1 MINMHTISKV
11 FIDTN
16 VFVALK
22 DDTDSTHKRALKLLE
37 ILVKQKNPLFTSS
50 DIIAESLTVISRKL
64 GKDEAMEFLKELKTY
79 AKEIFIDESIHKETR
94 RFFAKVKSK
103 NISFIDCSSVIAMKR
118 NKIKYIF
125 SFDEDFKKMGVELLG
140 DGVKA

>member
-1 MINMHTISKV
+1 MISKV

-22 DDTDSTHKRALKLLE
+22 DDTDSTHEKALKLLK
-37 ILVKQKNPLFTSS
+37 ILIEQKTSLFTSS

-79 AKEIFIDESIHKETR
+79 AKEIFIDESIHAETR
-94 RFFAKVKSK
+94 KFFAKVKSK

-125 SFDEDFKKMGVELLG
+125 SFDEDFKKMGVELLA
-140 DGVKA
+140 DAVK